1 MVMLALMAILVVVP
15 VVIMLLFM
23 FVVVIMIMLVIAF
36 MLFILLWRFQNTLS
50 QFLVV
55 ARVIVILMV
64 IIAAAKHSSWVV
76 SLNLDGS
83 VENLIFLSKNICSFF
98 NCNVGLCG
106 PHMRTH

>member
-1 MVMLALMAILVVVP
+1 VFIFMVMLALLVVFVVVP
-15 VVIMLLFM
+15 VVIM
-23 FVVVIMIMLVIAF
+23 FVLVIMIMPVIAF

-50 QFLVV
+50 QLLVV
-55 ARVIVILMV
+55 ARVIVILMI

-98 NCNVGLCG
+98 NCNVGLRR
-106 PHMRTH
+106 PHVRTH